1 MIDGR
6 AGDGILTALH
16 LTRRLCQDGAL
27 SAQTE
32 GFVRFPQVLKN
43 VRICNGGAVLEEAAV
58 RAAIAKAERELGEN
72 GRILVR
78 ASGTEPVVRVMV
90 EAADGA
96 QCQVVAEAVSAVLC
110 ERGRCP

>member
-1 MIDGR
+1 MGREAMIR
-6 AGDGILTALH
+6 ADM
-16 LTRRLCQDGAL
+16 
-27 SAQTE
+27 E
-32 GFVRFPQVLKN
+32 
-43 VRICNGGAVLEEAAV
+43 AVGTYN
-58 RAAIAKAERELGEN
+58 AIFEPTIKQLAKAERELGEN

-96 QCQVVAEAVSAVLC
+96 QCQAVAEAVFAVLC